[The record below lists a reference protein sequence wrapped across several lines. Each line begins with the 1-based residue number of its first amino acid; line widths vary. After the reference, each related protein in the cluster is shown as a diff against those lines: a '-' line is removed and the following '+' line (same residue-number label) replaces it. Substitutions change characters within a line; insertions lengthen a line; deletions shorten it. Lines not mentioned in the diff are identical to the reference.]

1 MSAALIA
8 LGVFLGILAVGRHPR
23 PIELYLGVPGPS
35 PRTRIRLPSPGAAV
49 AGAVAGT
56 IAALAI
62 DPGRVLPLA
71 VLGGLA
77 GLLVSRS
84 MRSTAAQRRAAR
96 LAHELPTVTDTIAL
110 HILAGESVPT
120 AILRFTGA
128 STGVAS
134 SELAQAIASEQP
146 LDEALRRAARET
158 AHPEAARLYDLL
170 SHAHR
175 TGGALA
181 DALGALAA
189 DYRAGLT
196 RDLTAEGGRRAIAV
210 YGPILALM
218 VPVTLLFLMYPTLA
232 GLTALS
238 STP

>member
-8 LGVFLGILAVGRHPR
+8 VGVFLGIRSIRRRNR
-23 PIELYLGVPGPS
+23 PIEIYLGLPDPTP
-35 PRTRIRLPSPGAAV
+35 PRRIRVPSPGAALV
-49 AGAVAGT
+49 GAVTGT
-56 IAALAI
+56 IGALAI
-62 DPGRVLPLA
+62 APDRVPALA
-71 VLGGLA
+71 VIGSLA
-77 GLLVSRS
+77 GMLVSRA
-84 MRSTAAQRRAAR
+84 MRSTAAQRRSTR
-96 LAHELPTVTDTIAL
+96 LLQELPTVADTIAL
-110 HILAGESVPT
+110 HIMAGESVPT
-120 AILRFTGA
+120 AVYRLTRA
-128 STGVAS
+128 SAGVAS
-134 SELAQAIASEQP
+134 SELAHAISSEEP
-146 LDEALRRAARET
+146 LDQALRSAARDT

-181 DALGALAA
+181 DSLGALAA
-189 DYRAGLT
+189 DYRARLV
-196 RDLTAEGGRRAIAV
+196 RDLTEEGGRRAIAV